1 MFLYSKQIRRMSDE
15 QKLEEVMVEETT
27 KMVKEEVTSQVAA
40 VSEQTAWQELKGY
53 WLSCSA
59 WCDTI
64 HHVEAPV
71 LAKPLV
77 PSSTESK

>member
-15 QKLEEVMVEETT
+15 QKLEETT
-27 KMVKEEVTSQVAA
+27 KMVKEEVTLQVAA

-53 WLSCSA
+53 WLSCSS

-64 HHVEAPV
+64 HHVERPV
-71 LAKPLV
+71 LSKSLV
-77 PSSTESK
+77 PSSRESK

>member
-1 MFLYSKQIRRMSDE
+1 MSDE
-15 QKLEEVMVEETT
+15 QKLEEVMVEETS
-27 KMVKEEVTSQVAA
+27 KMIKEEVTSQPVV

-64 HHVEAPV
+64 HHVERPV
-71 LAKPLV
+71 LSKSLV

>member
-1 MFLYSKQIRRMSDE
+1 MSDE
-15 QKLEEVMVEETT
+15 QKLEETT
-27 KMVKEEVTSQVAA
+27 KMVKEEVTSQVVA
-40 VSEQTAWQELKGY
+40 VAEQTAWQELKGY

-64 HHVEAPV
+64 HHVEPPV